1 MVQIFRGNHAYVDN
15 LYFESASIVIFFMK
29 LGRFLDRTSKD
40 KTKEAIQKL
49 VKITPDYAVV
59 KLDGVEKQVT
69 LDAIKTGD
77 LVISKP
83 GEKIAVDGEITY
95 GNAHLD
101 VSFLTGESKMASK
114 TIGDKVIAG
123 SLNYDGYLEYKAQKI
138 GKDST
143 VSQIVKLVLE
153 ATSTKAPIAKL
164 ADKVSGYFVPTVMVL
179 AFVSFLA
186 FWILGFDFSIA
197 IETFVTILVIACP
210 CSLGLAT
217 PLAIVISEGLC
228 ASHGILI
235 KKSEILEQA
244 LKTTT
249 VVFDKTGT
257 LTYGTLKI
265 AKVINYSDL
274 EEKDLLQLVGSLEAK
289 STHPISKA
297 FLDYLEQHQLEK
309 LEVEDFESITGYG
322 IVGKVNGQD
331 FMLGSSKIV
340 SKYGIE
346 NSHLSDEG
354 LLASEGNSIIYV
366 IKNKE
371 IIALIGVNDIVRDNA
386 KEVISKLSKHNIE
399 AIMLTGDN
407 EQTAKKIAGEIGI
420 SKVLA
425 NVLPSNKATVVKGL
439 KADGKFVMM
448 CR

>member
-197 IETFVTILVIACP
+197 IETFVTILVDR
-210 CSLGLAT
+210 
-217 PLAIVISEGLC
+217 
-228 ASHGILI
+228 
-235 KKSEILEQA
+235 KS
-244 LKTTT
+244 
-249 VVFDKTGT
+249 VV
-257 LTYGTLKI
+257 
-265 AKVINYSDL
+265 
-274 EEKDLLQLVGSLEAK
+274 
-289 STHPISKA
+289 
-297 FLDYLEQHQLEK
+297 
-309 LEVEDFESITGYG
+309 
-322 IVGKVNGQD
+322 
-331 FMLGSSKIV
+331 
-340 SKYGIE
+340 
-346 NSHLSDEG
+346 
-354 LLASEGNSIIYV
+354 
-366 IKNKE
+366 
-371 IIALIGVNDIVRDNA
+371 
-386 KEVISKLSKHNIE
+386 
-399 AIMLTGDN
+399 
-407 EQTAKKIAGEIGI
+407 
-420 SKVLA
+420 
-425 NVLPSNKATVVKGL
+425 
-439 KADGKFVMM
+439 
-448 CR
+448 